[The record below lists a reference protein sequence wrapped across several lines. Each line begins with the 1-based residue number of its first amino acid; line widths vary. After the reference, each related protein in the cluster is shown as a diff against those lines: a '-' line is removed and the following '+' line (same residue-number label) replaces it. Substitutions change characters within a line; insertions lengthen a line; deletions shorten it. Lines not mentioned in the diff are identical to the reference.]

1 MSKKFITLNMYD
13 SGICFQAFIPMRKE
27 PDERSEMT
35 SQVLYGESF
44 TILENRN
51 GLNYSLV
58 QLDHDNYEGW
68 VDSKCI
74 TPLTENDKNYL
85 ALADKEI
92 THNISS
98 SLKSSKTPFPL
109 IIGCG
114 STVRHK
120 EKKVIDLTENE
131 YSYTENIDKI
141 LPDNLR
147 LNLIKF
153 GQNLIGIP
161 YLWGG
166 RSGFGLDCSGLCQNL
181 FKQVGIIIPRD
192 SGLQSAI
199 GETINIEESQAG
211 DLAFFENQN
220 GKIVHVGMIIGQ
232 NLILHASG
240 KVRIDKIDSQGIFSN
255 EMNKYTHKL
264 RVIKKIV
271 D

>member
-1 MSKKFITLNMYD
+1 MNV
-13 SGICFQAFIPMRKE
+13 SGICFQAFIPMRRD
-27 PDERSEMT
+27 PDERSEMI

-51 GLNYSLV
+51 ILNYSLIH
-58 QLDHDNYEGW
+58 LDHDDYEGW
-68 VDSKCI
+68 IDSKCI
-74 TPLTENDKNYL
+74 SSLTENDKNYL
-85 ALADKEI
+85 SSADIEI
-92 THNISS
+92 SHNIFS

-120 EKKVIDLTENE
+120 EKKVIDLTEND
-131 YSYTENIDKI
+131 YSYSENIEKVLI
-141 LPDNLR
+141 DNLR

-153 GQNLIGIP
+153 GQNLVGIP

-166 RSGFGLDCSGLCQNL
+166 RSGFGIDCSGLCQNL
-181 FKQVGIIIPRD
+181 FKQVGIKIPRD
-192 SGLQSAI
+192 SGLQSTI
-199 GETINIEESQAG
+199 GMNINIEESQAG
-211 DLAFFENQN
+211 DLAFFENQD

-255 EMNKYTHKL
+255 EMNRYTHKL
-264 RVIKKIV
+264 SVIKKIV